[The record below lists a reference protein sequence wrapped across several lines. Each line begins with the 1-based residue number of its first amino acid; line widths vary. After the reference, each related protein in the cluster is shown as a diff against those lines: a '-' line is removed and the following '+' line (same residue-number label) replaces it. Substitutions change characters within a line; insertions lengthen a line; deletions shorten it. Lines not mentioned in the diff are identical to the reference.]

1 MDDLLNLTIHGIFA
15 EFADN
20 TTVIWRGICLQ
31 DLVCQ
36 ISEDLAEV
44 KTWGDAN
51 GLQLNFNNGT
61 WL

>member
-1 MDDLLNLTIHGIFA
+1 MFYRNDLLNLTNHGIFA

-20 TTVIWRGICLQ
+20 TTVIWRDLQ
-31 DLVCQ
+31 DMVCQ
-36 ISEDLAEV
+36 ISEV